1 MRSKWGACDMA
12 EATTK
17 PTAAATPTIDP
28 DGAYTL
34 GRAAKLTGV
43 SRDVLR
49 DRCEKG
55 VLPCVR
61 PAGVKNPHRRIRG
74 ADLIAFLRASGVTA
88 HATTPPAAPSA
99 GHPAPARAVVRR
111 RARAEHR
118 RALEEI
124 GCG

>member
-1 MRSKWGACDMA
+1 MA
-12 EATTK
+12 DATTT
-17 PTAAATPTIDP
+17 PTTAATPTIDP

-88 HATTPPAAPSA
+88 PVTKTATPPAEP
-99 GHPAPARAVVRR
+99 PAPARAVVRR